1 MRYINLINMRSI
13 NMADLSIKR
22 IGESDYSKTN
32 TQVNYSQDE
41 EQKKKFSLFYSGPQ
55 VAYMPIG
62 GIGSLLNGSQNQPT
76 QSAVQA

>member
-1 MRYINLINMRSI
+1 
-13 NMADLSIKR
+13 MADLSVQKVGGR
-22 IGESDYSKTN
+22 KYPVDN
-32 TQVNYSQDE
+32 AQVNYSQDE
-41 EQKKKFSLFYSGPQ
+41 EQKKKFSLFSGSQ